1 MVCSSG
7 KWEMYLVW
15 SHGHGTS
22 CCPGCSGAPT
32 ECKHLTNSAPLS
44 SLSHTAVP
52 ERVMICMQ
60 TATYSESV
68 TCTPN
73 LGSAASNGPMQNA
86 ITYMVRPA
94 MVPRYSSTITVF
106 MSTGSIQLLVGPAS
120 SGRSEQMKV
129 RSSTRAT
136 SSGSDTH
143 QNEFGLRVKP
153 TKVPLSTR
161 CVVSLRH
168 SSSDPSHHTTESGV
182 VRSATDVTQSRI
194 AATLVGALSIPV
206 MVVVIVVDLRDQCRG
221 LGTADAMA
229 GGARARDVGSLRE
242 ASDGHV

>member
-44 SLSHTAVP
+44 SLSHTAAP

-68 TCTPN
+68 TCTPY
-73 LGSAASNGPMQNA
+73 LGSAASSGPMQNA

-94 MVPRYSSTITVF
+94 IAPRYSSVITVF

-120 SGRSEQMKV
+120 DCCREQMNV

-136 SSGSDTH
+136 SSGSDAH
-143 QNEFGLRVKP
+143 QNEFCLRGSR
-153 TKVPLSTR
+153 TKVPLFTR
-161 CVVSLRH
+161 SVVRRRH
-168 SSSDPSHHTTESGV
+168 SSSLPSHQTTSSGV
-182 VRSATDVTQSRI
+182 VSAATHSTQSMT
-194 AATLVGALSIPV
+194 AEFVVGALACAGT
-206 MVVVIVVDLRDQCRG
+206 VVVMRILLGCYRCRSVRVCD
-221 LGTADAMA
+221 TWWA
-229 GGARARDVGSLRE
+229 
-242 ASDGHV
+242 